1 MIFFQPSAH
10 IEGAQGSM
18 HEYWLFQ
25 NVYFGTCL
33 CVYFFPYLF
42 YIGRWIVD
50 SLPFSMPVWVFWR
63 GGGSTLFLKCTC
75 DYTGKSWFSLK
86 WERELLDPCFYIYLK
101 QLKFKT
107 RPFCKSRFRF
117 TALFFTKTL
126 SVKICKI
133 IQFNV
138 NKILITAIDKQM

>member
-1 MIFFQPSAH
+1 MVWFFFQPSVH

-18 HEYWLFQ
+18 HEYWMFP

-42 YIGRWIVD
+42 YIGKWRVD
-50 SLPFSMPVWVFWR
+50 LLPFFNARWGFLKG

-107 RPFCKSRFRF
+107 PILQAKISLHRS
-117 TALFFTKTL
+117 FFYEN
-126 SVKICKI
+126 I
-133 IQFNV
+133 IS
-138 NKILITAIDKQM
+138 